1 MRNVKTRRNF
11 DRVAEKNEIEVE
23 STRGTWVRALASVV
37 MLDCEETIEDVA
49 G

>member
-1 MRNVKTRRNF
+1 MGNLKTWGDL

-23 STRGTWVRALASVV
+23 STRGTWGRALASVV
-37 MLDCEETIEDVA
+37 KLDCEETIEDVA